1 MQHSLRRFTLLL
13 GLLAYALDI
22 PLYLVLVHLPWPIYP
37 VWALPAF
44 LFCCTTSGLVAV
56 WVRERVR
63 TARRFQALG
72 DVGALLLLCC
82 AVPAVLALG
91 VGYLN
96 MTLGTGSYPA
106 GTNWLASAL
115 LLLTAGSFAALQPA
129 LLFSGTRTTLL
140 TLVGQAVVT
149 AVLLSE
155 PGTPLH
161 SWSILPASLPV
172 PAQVS
177 FFLFGFLVL
186 ATLVVSWL
194 RSQMQSWQWERV
206 QVMEDAPA
214 TLSAGAMTVFLVG
227 MIGLL
232 VALLLPQA
240 QALEQ
245 HDPLAGHLAFNS
257 TSNTGG
263 TPALLPRASV
273 PLGVPD
279 ITSNAIVLTWRLQA
293 LTTSSQEGQDL
304 AAAAP
309 PLVLVTYDVLTA
321 AGAWSQSPTTAGA
334 VGATLTSAP
343 DATTL
348 VAAITPRQALSSAAL
363 PAFDASVHIA
373 GAEPRLLAPGSGRTT
388 LQLASWQ
395 SITAVASGSTYV
407 DTAAVPST
415 SDLQAASATAASL
428 SASELT
434 RLLSVPA
441 LLKPTLMA
449 LVAQWTTPSMTP
461 LEKAQAIAKGMR
473 GRYTLVAQRHSSTA
487 DGLTLLSAM
496 LSSRKGNALTWATLH
511 VLLCRTAGVP
521 TRLASGYTPGTS
533 NVRTGVSTV
542 RADDATWLTQLAT
555 TAGWLDI
562 GPLDQVETE
571 QVPQAHSGANGS
583 SAPPPLAVPTPP
595 TVGRKV
601 PAPKAHPAP
610 PFTNRWTPEL
620 LVVLLI
626 GVFLVVLAIL
636 AILLVRCWYI
646 SYRREHGPLE
656 RELRWLLLSL
666 LRSLPGVRASAAST
680 TRSVTPRQAGE
691 LLASRL
697 PAPLSDFVSALA
709 DRYCRL
715 VYAPS
720 EPQTGREP
728 RQQYRQ
734 VARQARM
741 ALKRTSRPTTTG
753 EIQP

>member
-1 MQHSLRRFTLLL
+1 MQYSLRRFTLLL
-13 GLLAYALDI
+13 GALAYALDI

-37 VWALPAF
+37 VWALPGF
-44 LFCCTTSGLVAV
+44 LLCCTTSGLVAV

-82 AVPAVLALG
+82 AVPVVFALG
-91 VGYLN
+91 VGYLS
-96 MTLGTGSYPA
+96 TTVWAASYPA

-115 LLLTAGSFAALQPA
+115 LLLTAGPFAALQPA

-140 TLVGQAVVT
+140 TLVGQGAVT

-172 PAQVS
+172 PAQLS

-263 TPALLPRASV
+263 TPALLPGASV

-293 LTTSSQEGQDL
+293 LTTSGQDL

-309 PLVLVTYDVLTA
+309 PLVLATYDVLTG

-348 VAAITPRQALSSAAL
+348 VAAITPRQALSATAL

-373 GAEPRLLAPGSGRTT
+373 GAEPRLLAPGSRAST

-395 SITAVASGSTYV
+395 SITTVASGSTYM

-415 SDLQAASATAASL
+415 SDLQAASATTASL
-428 SASELT
+428 SASEMS
-434 RLLSVPA
+434 RLLAVPSSLKPA
-441 LLKPTLMA
+441 LAP
-449 LVAQWTTPSMTP
+449 LVAQWTTPGMTP
-461 LEKAQAIAKGMR
+461 LEEAQALAKGMR
-473 GRYTLVAQRHSSTA
+473 GRYTLVAQRQGSRV

-496 LSSRKGNALTWATLH
+496 LSGHKGNALTWATLH
-511 VLLCRTAGVP
+511 VLLCRMAGIP

-562 GPLDQVETE
+562 GSLDQVETE
-571 QVPQAHSGANGS
+571 QVPQAHSGINGS
-583 SAPPPLAVPTPP
+583 SAPPPPAVPTPP

-601 PAPKAHPAP
+601 PAPRSHPTSP
-610 PFTNRWTPEL
+610 LTNRWTPEL
-620 LVVLLI
+620 VVVLLLGLLLLVVVI
-626 GVFLVVLAIL
+626 FLV
-636 AILLVRCWYI
+636 RRWYAR
-646 SYRREHGPLE
+646 YRRERGPLE

-666 LRSLPGVRASAAST
+666 LYSLPGVRAATKTTAT

-697 PAPLSDFVSALA
+697 PAPLSDFVLALT

-720 EPQTGREP
+720 EPLSGREP

-734 VARQARM
+734 VARQART

-753 EIQP
+753 EMQP